1 MTRTKKKPAKKN
13 PKNKFTT
20 RHPLCRIARGD
31 FLVSARIKHRRLRQK
46 HRRLL
51 RLALTVL
58 LLFGAVRSF
67 EGQISAF
74 SERYFPTFA
83 RQVTTRCVTE
93 AVEEALDDLQLSY
106 GDIAAVRY
114 SEGEVCAIE
123 TDAAAVNRLKN
134 CVVKKAEEK
143 AEKIHNSVMHVPL
156 GAFTGLTLIANCGP
170 QIPLT
175 YCLTGSFSAELVSSF
190 ASAGMNQTVHRIRL
204 EITATV
210 ITASVDFEETLTY
223 TTDYEV
229 AQSVIAGR
237 IPQSYGGRV
246 AAVR

>member
-1 MTRTKKKPAKKN
+1 M
-13 PKNKFTT
+13 
-20 RHPLCRIARGD
+20 
-31 FLVSARIKHRRLRQK
+31 VSKRIKHRRLRKK

-51 RLALTVL
+51 RLALAVV

-67 EGQISAF
+67 EGQIGAF
-74 SERYFPTFA
+74 SERYFPAFA
-83 RQVTTRCVTE
+83 RQVTTKCVTE
-93 AVEEALDDLQLSY
+93 AVEEALDDLHLTY
-106 GDIAAVRY
+106 GDLAAVRY

-134 CVVKKAEEK
+134 CVLKKAEKKAEE
-143 AEKIHNSVMHVPL
+143 IHNSVMYVPL

-190 ASAGMNQTVHRIRL
+190 ASAGMNQTIHHIRL
-204 EITATV
+204 EITASI
-210 ITASVDFEETLTY
+210 ITASVDYEDTLTY
-223 TTDYEV
+223 TTGYEV

-237 IPQSYGGRV
+237 IPESYGSCV
-246 AAVR
+246 TAVR

>member
-175 YCLTGSFSAELVSSF
+175 YCLTG
-190 ASAGMNQTVHRIRL
+190 MNQTVHRIRL

>member
-175 YCLTGSFSAELVSSF
+175 YCLTPDRAP
-190 ASAGMNQTVHRIRL
+190 H
-204 EITATV
+204 
-210 ITASVDFEETLTY
+210 
-223 TTDYEV
+223 
-229 AQSVIAGR
+229 
-237 IPQSYGGRV
+237 PP
-246 AAVR
+246 